1 MLCLSFNIFL
11 VCYLA
16 VMILTCS
23 LTICKHMNLN
33 SLLLKLPTFENV
45 PTSLRNCIDILHI
58 FEKINKLIDWLY
70 TFPHFSIDFN
80 KTLFTQYFIGKNL
93 VAGTFITKTCQ
104 LFRVGFLRKKWIK
117 AFSSKLYKDIYF
129 IKWLR

>member
-45 PTSLRNCIDILHI
+45 PTSLRNCIDILYI
-58 FEKINKLIDWLY
+58 FEKINKLIDCIFFHIFQLILIKLCLHNISLEKIELQVLLLPKLVSC
-70 TFPHFSIDFN
+70 FGSVSSGRNELKLSLRSCI
-80 KTLFTQYFIGKNL
+80 KTYILWN
-93 VAGTFITKTCQ
+93 
-104 LFRVGFLRKKWIK
+104 
-117 AFSSKLYKDIYF
+117 D
-129 IKWLR
+129 